1 MIRLIELVF
10 GVILKNQDSQ
20 IYIEKI
26 MELEEDAQTDLQK
39 IIKQSLNLID
49 GIEIEDDSMSSDNTP
64 QRLNTEEHKFSSENV
79 LEFEGNRRSMQR
91 LKTVEDNQLFDN
103 LNFIDVPK
111 YNEGFD
117 SAQSKGSRKKSPGN
131 ILSPDK
137 FNRLE
142 AEFAIQRETA
152 KVEELMS

>member
-1 MIRLIELVF
+1 
-10 GVILKNQDSQ
+10 
-20 IYIEKI
+20 

-91 LKTVEDNQLFDN
+91 LKTVEDN
-103 LNFIDVPK
+103 
-111 YNEGFD
+111 
-117 SAQSKGSRKKSPGN
+117 
-131 ILSPDK
+131 
-137 FNRLE
+137 
-142 AEFAIQRETA
+142 
-152 KVEELMS
+152 

>member
-1 MIRLIELVF
+1 
-10 GVILKNQDSQ
+10 
-20 IYIEKI
+20 